1 MILVQVPKKPT
12 KQKRRVVQMRI
23 KDDLYRAIAKRL
35 PKGASVPLS
44 MARLIEH
51 VMLNETVVFEL
62 PPMENPLIDDHPRQA
77 KATA

>member
-1 MILVQVPKKPT
+1 MILVQVPKKPV

-23 KDDLYRAIAKRL
+23 RDDLYRAITKKL

-51 VMLNETVVFEL
+51 VMMCETVVFEL
-62 PPMENPLIDDHPRQA
+62 PPMDNQQIDVSEQA
-77 KATA
+77 DATA